1 MGIEEQTT
9 LDGAR
14 VEEAVVRGG
23 AWRKDGMAS
32 A

>member
-1 MGIEEQTT
+1 MGIGEQTI

-23 AWRKDGMAS
+23 ALRSDGMAS